1 MTQIAELGR
10 RIELVSMDPHCHDI
24 TIGLYRDVAA
34 DQAVEF
40 TAFSYSRRDGAVE
53 RVGFVNQAM
62 KVLGGLEAS
71 PDAPDRLRFPCGQE
85 HRRAVQR
92 LFIEACK
99 IASSTPLEPRAMN
112 IFDKKSQLTMTATGE
127 GGGRYR
133 VTSDGTG
140 SEAERRVDAVTRG
153 LVRLADLESL
163 ETGAASFPCGHTHDR
178 LVGLLLKRALNVRV
192 AMREAE
198 AAAAR
203 GIMAAPSQQQA
214 P

>member
-1 MTQIAELGR
+1 
-10 RIELVSMDPHCHDI
+10 MDPHCHDI

-40 TAFSYSRRDGAVE
+40 TAFSYSRREGAVE

-62 KVLGGLEAS
+62 KVLGGLKAS
-71 PDAPDRLRFPCGQE
+71 PDARDRLRFSCGQE

-92 LFIEACK
+92 LFMDACK
-99 IASSTPLEPRAMN
+99 FASSTPLEPRAMD
-112 IFDKKSQLTMTATGE
+112 IFDKKSQLTMIATGE

-140 SEAERRVDAVTRG
+140 PEAERRIDAVTRG
-153 LVRLADLESL
+153 LPAERWRKRRWKSAVSSGSCFSDP
-163 ETGAASFPCGHTHDR
+163 GVDR
-178 LVGLLLKRALNVRV
+178 ATFHVSGSHEH
-192 AMREAE
+192 RE
-198 AAAAR
+198 
-203 GIMAAPSQQQA
+203 PSHGRWDS